1 MGVTPRR
8 KNDAYYTPDDLA
20 AKLVYLLSARLLPG
34 CRVLEP
40 SAGGGAFVRA
50 LWPYERVQ
58 GVYVRD
64 VDPDA
69 PALYMPAPARW
80 DYRTSCG
87 DFLDLHWDGSMPRPP
102 HWVIGNPPFEDAEKH
117 VRHALRMSQHG
128 VAFLLRL
135 AFLESVKREAFW
147 EEHPCSDIVVL
158 TKRPC
163 FTGNG
168 KTDSCAYGFFIWN
181 TKYPTQQGRTHL
193 HILSSTQ
200 RPLPVGATWGTV

>member
-1 MGVTPRR
+1 MNVTPRR

-20 AKLVYLLSARLLPG
+20 AKLVYLLSARMQTG

-50 LWPYERVQ
+50 LLPYERVSTILA
-58 GVYVRD
+58 VD

-69 PALYMPAPARW
+69 PALYLPVT
-80 DYRTSCG
+80 DKHYRAACQ
-87 DFLDLHWDGSMPRPP
+87 DFLDIPAIHPP

-117 VRHALRMSQHG
+117 VRHALLMAKHG

-158 TKRPC
+158 NKRPC

-181 TKYPTQQGRTHL
+181 TKYQTQQGRTHL

>member
-1 MGVTPRR
+1 MTRR
-8 KNDAYYTPDDLA
+8 AHDAYYTPDDLA

-50 LWPYERVQ
+50 LWPYEHIS
-58 GVYVRD
+58 GIHALD

-69 PALYMPAPARW
+69 PALSVSVPERW
-80 DYRTSCG
+80 WQPYTTQCE
-87 DFLDLHWDGSMPRPP
+87 DFLRLPYPVQKP
-102 HWVIGNPPFEDAEKH
+102 HWVIGNPPFENAEAH

-158 TKRPC
+158 NKRPC

>member
-1 MGVTPRR
+1 MNATPRR

-50 LWPYERVQ
+50 LLPYERVCSIHAL
-58 GVYVRD
+58 D

-69 PALYMPAPARW
+69 PALSMPGTNKNYM
-80 DYRTSCG
+80 TSCA
-87 DFLDLHWDGSMPRPP
+87 DFLNLPVRNFP

-117 VRHALRMSQHG
+117 VRHAMRLAKNG

-147 EEHPCSDIVVL
+147 GEHPCSDIVVL

-168 KTDSCAYGFFIWN
+168 KTDSCAYGFFIRN
-181 TKYPTQQGRTHL
+181 TKYPTPQGRTHL